1 MFRVLQQE
9 FVSKGSTR
17 FYVRVRPGA
26 PRTAAVAV
34 MDDDSVKIAV
44 AAPPEGGK
52 ANAELLRYLSGE
64 FGVPLSNVRIV
75 SGKTQRVKLIE
86 VRSEE

>member
-1 MFRVLQQE
+1 MFTHELA
-9 FVSKGSTR
+9 STGLVR

-26 PRTAAVAV
+26 PRTVVVAV

-52 ANAELLRYLSGE
+52 ANAELLRYLSRE